1 MSVNESFS
9 EELNKSYDSSD
20 LAYSITEKEDKSS
33 NFQEEKI
40 PKKRKISKISLKL
53 EEMKDKINSINENE
67 FDASTEDIDI
77 DLDFNEIHL
86 FYKSNE
92 YLKKENIFSK
102 FNIYF
107 SFLFDKKEFIIQ
119 IESDVFNINE
129 NNVQDLIKNIIYKIN
144 DKNIIIQNDKINY
157 IISLK
162 DSDEQDFYKN
172 NYELRT
178 YKENDY
184 IVYPPDLLLNDIE
197 AIKLNLVSKNYLNIM
212 IRKT

>member
-20 LAYSITEKEDKSS
+20 LAYSITEKEEKSY
-33 NFQEEKI
+33 NFPEEKVQ
-40 PKKRKISKISLKL
+40 KKSKISKISLKL
-53 EEMKDKINSINENE
+53 EEIKEKINSINENDLE
-67 FDASTEDIDI
+67 ASTEDIDV
-77 DLDFNEIHL
+77 DLDFYEIPL

-119 IESDVFNINE
+119 IESDIFNINE

-172 NYELRT
+172 NYEIRT
-178 YKENDY
+178 YKEKEC
-184 IVYPPDLLLNDIE
+184 IIYPSDLLLSDIKVT
-197 AIKLNLVSKNYLNIM
+197 KLNLVSKNYLNIM
-212 IRKT
+212 IRKA